1 MSDKTNKAATNT
13 ESQPAVR
20 ASEGSFSR
28 EQFLS
33 SAKYSFQDKD
43 VLAALLE
50 PEKLYTASEAQ
61 HVIDDFKNKEAE

>member
-1 MSDKTNKAATNT
+1 MKENTKAATSPQSVPVV
-13 ESQPAVR
+13 EA
-20 ASEGSFSR
+20 AEGVFTR

-50 PEKLYTASEAQ
+50 PDKLYTVSEAQ
-61 HVIDDFKNKEAE
+61 QVMNDFKNKEAE